1 MPSPRVATAVHRRAP
16 GSLMMWALS
25 YGSGYPF
32 TGGPYQAAPG
42 SADALA
48 LATDHDGS
56 LDGTD
61 DSYAPYWPGDRY
73 GDRVG
78 MSLYH

>member
-1 MPSPRVATAVHRRAP
+1 VGAELRQLLSVHGR
-16 GSLMMWALS
+16 SL
-25 YGSGYPF
+25 
-32 TGGPYQAAPG
+32 G